1 MLWNSESAL
10 PSGLLPTFLDSAL
23 GLPPHWLDDHTLGDS
38 LYARR
43 ARTTTLRARAL
54 STSLA
59 QPK

>member
-1 MLWNSESAL
+1 M
-10 PSGLLPTFLDSAL
+10 PTILDSAI

-38 LYARR
+38 LYARDTDDD
-43 ARTTTLRARAL
+43 APGTST